1 MLELLIY
8 TWYAESV
15 QSVAQWSI
23 NGEIIDNFLLFR
35 KIMLHSMTS
44 ESVTCVVCST
54 KGKCYV
60 KRLWFFH
67 YIKKIKNKNVYLL
80 ASKNAPPPKKK
91 KNYYL
96 FLHSMI
102 QPWYDCSVLST
113 LAKKERLKL
122 CKKSRVVNCHL
133 ISFPIPLNNYTE

>member
-60 KRLWFFH
+60 KRL
-67 YIKKIKNKNVYLL
+67 
-80 ASKNAPPPKKK
+80 
-91 KNYYL
+91 
-96 FLHSMI
+96 
-102 QPWYDCSVLST
+102 
-113 LAKKERLKL
+113 
-122 CKKSRVVNCHL
+122 
-133 ISFPIPLNNYTE
+133 